1 VDRSRAAGNIG
12 AGLLTASIPLVVFG
26 LCFVIAII
34 YIG

>member
-1 VDRSRAAGNIG
+1 MDRTRSAGIIG
-12 AGLLTASIPLVVFG
+12 SGLLTGAIALGVFG